1 MKHIITGIRCM
12 LIVTGSGLGAVLAHD
27 LPHRVHPRHFEGAS
41 DWLLGQ

>member
-12 LIVTGSGLGAVLAHD
+12 LIVAGSGLGAVLAHD
-27 LPHRVHPRHFEGAS
+27 LPHRVHHRHFEGTS